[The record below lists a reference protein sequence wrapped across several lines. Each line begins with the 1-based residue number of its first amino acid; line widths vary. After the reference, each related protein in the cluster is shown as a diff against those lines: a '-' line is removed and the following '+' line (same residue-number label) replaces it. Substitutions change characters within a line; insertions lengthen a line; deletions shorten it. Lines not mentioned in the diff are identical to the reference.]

1 MNNNIAQIL
10 EKYKSMS
17 SDALLEDIDQIMRDI
32 KIIGQKMP
40 DLDASQKYDA
50 KIFLAGV
57 LVHVDKMIVD
67 VMGQLDSKSEDIDKV
82 KKMSEACLAYLKPQ
96 TDKRKD

>member
-1 MNNNIAQIL
+1 MNNDIAQIL

-17 SDALLEDIDQIMRDI
+17 SDALLEDVDQVMCDI
-32 KIIGQKMP
+32 KIIGREMSN
-40 DLDASQKYDA
+40 LDETQEYDA
-50 KIFLAGV
+50 KNFLAGV
-57 LVHVDKMIVD
+57 LVNVDKMIVD
-67 VMGQLDSKSEDIDKV
+67 ITEQLDNKNEDIDKV